1 MTSEEKQ
8 SLIDFGNRLRNLRI
22 QKKISQEKFADLTQ
36 LDRTYISGLERGIRN
51 PSFIILQKI
60 ANCLEISINK
70 LFQEVDDEKHPNT

>member
-51 PSFIILQKI
+51 PSFII
-60 ANCLEISINK
+60 
-70 LFQEVDDEKHPNT
+70 